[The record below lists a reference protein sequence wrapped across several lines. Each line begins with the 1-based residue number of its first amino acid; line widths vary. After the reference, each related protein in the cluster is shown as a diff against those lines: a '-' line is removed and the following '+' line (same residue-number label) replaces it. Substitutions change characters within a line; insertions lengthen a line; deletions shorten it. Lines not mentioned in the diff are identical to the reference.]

1 MRRVK
6 GKDMKNLFVAV
17 FCAVLASACSA
28 SDPNSQ
34 PNSTSA
40 VEAAMTSEMPFET
53 VESNLRDAL
62 EKRDLK
68 LFTVVNHGE
77 GARSVGM
84 DIGKSKLFIFGNPN
98 SGTPLMIANREMGL
112 ELPMKV
118 LIYTTETG
126 EVSLVRTDINS
137 IANQYGLTGQDGRL
151 EKIDATLHEIL
162 QDAMGAAE

>member
-1 MRRVK
+1 
-6 GKDMKNLFVAV
+6 MKTSLVTICF
-17 FCAVLASACSA
+17 AVLVSACSA
-28 SDPNSQ
+28 YNTNSESAAKPSSDVG
-34 PNSTSA
+34 A
-40 VEAAMTSEMPFET
+40 VTAEVSFET
-53 VESNLRDAL
+53 VEANLRSAL
-62 EKRDLK
+62 EKRDLT

-77 GARSVGM
+77 GAKSVGM

-151 EKIDATLHEIL
+151 EKIDATLNEIV